1 MSSNLQSLLEM
12 GFSQQLA
19 EKAIQETGDQNIEVA
34 MDWLIVNSEKYSQQ
48 LDNTQPKTEECAAS
62 EAEVSRT
69 ETASTAKSIKCDECN
84 RLFSSSSEIEFHA
97 AKTGHSQFS
106 ESTDEKKPL
115 TEEEK
120 KEQLRKVEELMK
132 LKRKEREEKE
142 KAEQLEQ
149 EKRRIQSGKELLSIK
164 KKFEEDEI
172 RKIAEERRREKE
184 EEKKARQRVKEQIEQ
199 DKLARKQKAGN
210 LATTPVVIPPV
221 QPSVPVT
228 PSQPKD
234 YKETRIQIRLPN
246 GSTMTQTFG
255 AKEQLASVRLFI
267 QMNRT
272 DLVAGVSEPFRI
284 QTNFPRKIFTEEEYE
299 KPLDILGLVP
309 SAVLMVSKA

>member
-1 MSSNLQSLLEM
+1 
-12 GFSQQLA
+12 
-19 EKAIQETGDQNIEVA
+19 
-34 MDWLIVNSEKYSQQ
+34 
-48 LDNTQPKTEECAAS
+48 
-62 EAEVSRT
+62 
-69 ETASTAKSIKCDECN
+69 
-84 RLFSSSSEIEFHA
+84 
-97 AKTGHSQFS
+97 
-106 ESTDEKKPL
+106 
-115 TEEEK
+115 
-120 KEQLRKVEELMK
+120 MK

-221 QPSVPVT
+221 QLSVPAT

-234 YKETRIQIRLPN
+234 YKETRIQIRLVVY
-246 GSTMTQTFG
+246 
-255 AKEQLASVRLFI
+255 K
-267 QMNRT
+267 
-272 DLVAGVSEPFRI
+272 
-284 QTNFPRKIFTEEEYE
+284 
-299 KPLDILGLVP
+299 
-309 SAVLMVSKA
+309 